1 MAFDL
6 STYIKN
12 FNRMHEQTTRL
23 MALAPN
29 DQYEWKPYD
38 SSMTLGKLMNHM
50 MLGQKAIGESA
61 LTGVFP
67 REEMQE
73 HADTAKLIAA
83 FDQQHEAMMAQFAA
97 LTPEQVDEFIQPF
110 GPDKRRPRHEL
121 MTILQEHEIHH
132 RGQLY
137 VYLRMLGCT
146 VPSLFGG

>member
-1 MAFDL
+1 M
-6 STYIKN
+6 
-12 FNRMHEQTTRL
+12 
-23 MALAPN
+23 APN
-29 DQYEWKPYD
+29 DKYDWTPYE

-50 MLGQKAIGESA
+50 MLGQRVIGESA

-73 HADTAKLIAA
+73 FADTAQLIAA
-83 FDQQHEAMMAQFAA
+83 FDQQHEAMMARFAV
-97 LTPEQVDEFIQPF
+97 LTTEQLDEIIQPF
-110 GPDKRRPRHEL
+110 GPDKQRPRHEL
-121 MTILQEHEIHH
+121 MGILQEHEIHH